1 MDNTSFIPDSLHK
14 CGEYYLM
21 DDLKSLNEK
30 RAEIYWWLSS
40 LFAKELSAEILEEYH
55 SPQIRSFLTA
65 LGQNEQLRPCTDKLI
80 NALNRMLDRNNAQLE
95 LAADFCNL
103 FLKSDK
109 DSALPYASIYIGD
122 SGLLNDVP
130 ATEME
135 NLMYQ
140 YQIEVNKNLNEP
152 ADHIAVELDFLGHL
166 IICSNKLMQ
175 PEAMET
181 SMQKQ
186 AQFIETHLLSW
197 IPSFVNKC
205 LKLDNFGFY
214 ASVTEVT
221 LAFIKQDYSYLKG
234 E

>member
-1 MDNTSFIPDSLHK
+1 MGNLSFITDSLHSS
-14 CGEYYLM
+14 GEYYLM

-55 SPQIRSFLTA
+55 SPQVRSFLTA
-65 LGQNEQLRPCTDKLI
+65 LGQNEQLRPYINKLI
-80 NALNRMLDRNNAQLE
+80 DALNRVLDRNNAQLE

-122 SGLLNDVP
+122 SGLLNGQP

-140 YQIEVNKNLNEP
+140 YQIGVNKSLNEP

-175 PEAMET
+175 PKEMET
-181 SMQKQ
+181 SMQEQ
-186 AQFIETHLLSW
+186 AQFIEARLLSW
-197 IPSFVNKC
+197 IPSFVDKC
-205 LKLDNFGFY
+205 KKLDNFGFY

-221 LAFIKQDYSYLKG
+221 LAFIKQDYSFLKG